1 MSGWML
7 RLMLLAVTAF
17 VLTPTSAFV
26 CLAQGR
32 AEASQAKSARVLL
45 TVVDKNRNSVSTLKA
60 EDIRVVSEGAAQ
72 EVLSLERQTG
82 TALRLVLMMDASASQ
97 EQVLPVARG
106 VALSFVDAV
115 LRPQTDEAAVVSF
128 TGEMTVEQNLT
139 SEVERVRQAIGRVR
153 FVAPPGWKRGGIIVG
168 GQNLPSAPPVGAS
181 TALWDALWK
190 VSDEVLSKAP
200 PDARRAI
207 ILLTD
212 GSDTSSRIKRD
223 DAIRKL
229 IESGVVVYAVGLG
242 DKTFPYDGV
251 YKDTLTRL
259 AERTGGRAFFPEKSA
274 ELDSIFARIRQE
286 LREQYVVTFRSKD
299 GKGGDSY
306 RKVKIELVNPE
317 LRRQDLSLAYPQ
329 GYFVRP

>member
-1 MSGWML
+1 ML
-7 RLMLLAVTAF
+7 RLMLFALTAF
-17 VLTPTSAFV
+17 ALTATSAV
-26 CLAQGR
+26 VGLTQDGAQVPGV
-32 AEASQAKSARVLL
+32 EPKPARVLL
-45 TVVDKNRNSVSTLKA
+45 TVVDKNRSFVSTLKA
-60 EDIRVVSEGAAQ
+60 EDIRVVSEGGAQ

-82 TALRLVLMMDASASQ
+82 AALRLVLMMDASASQ

-106 VALSFVDAV
+106 VALAFVDAV

-128 TGEMTVEQNLT
+128 TGEMTVEQDLT
-139 SEVERVRQAIGRVR
+139 GEVARVRQAIGRVR
-153 FVAPPGWKRGGIIVG
+153 FVAPPGWKRGGILVT
-168 GQNLPSAPPVGAS
+168 GQNLPANPPVGAS

-200 PDARRAI
+200 AGARRAV

-212 GSDTSSRIKRD
+212 GSDTTSRIKRD
-223 DAIRKL
+223 DAVRKL

-259 AERTGGRAFFPEKSA
+259 SERTGGRAFFPNKTA
-274 ELDSIFARIRQE
+274 ELDSIFSRIREE
-286 LREQYVVTFRSKD
+286 LREQYVVTFRPKN

-306 RKVKIELVNPE
+306 RKLKIELINPE

-329 GYFVRP
+329 VYFVRP